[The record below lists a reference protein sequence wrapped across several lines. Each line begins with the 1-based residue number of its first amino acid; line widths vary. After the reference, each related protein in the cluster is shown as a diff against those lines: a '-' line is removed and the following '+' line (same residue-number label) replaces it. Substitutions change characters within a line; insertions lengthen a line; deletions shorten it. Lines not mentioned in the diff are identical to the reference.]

1 VPPGPFLAYTVDGQ
15 EHRFEL
21 AAAGERISVGRG
33 DDIDLTLDFDPTVS
47 QLHAELERLGRH
59 WVVSDDGLSR
69 HGSYLNGERIQGRH
83 RLRNGDQLRLGD
95 TVFTYVQPPQGSRE
109 STAAPTAM
117 PAAGL
122 RPQRL
127 TDTQRSILVALAR
140 PYGAG
145 SPYATPAPNRQ
156 IADEVHLGV
165 DAVKRHL
172 RILSERFGL
181 GDLPQN
187 EKRAKLVE
195 AVLESG
201 LISLRELESPP
212 T

>member
-1 VPPGPFLAYTVDGQ
+1 MP
-15 EHRFEL
+15 
-21 AAAGERISVGRG
+21 
-33 DDIDLTLDFDPTVS
+33 
-47 QLHAELERLGRH
+47 
-59 WVVSDDGLSR
+59 SDA
-69 HGSYLNGERIQGRH
+69 Q
-83 RLRNGDQLRLGD
+83 
-95 TVFTYVQPPQGSRE
+95 
-109 STAAPTAM
+109 
-117 PAAGL
+117 
-122 RPQRL
+122 RPQKL

-140 PYGAG
+140 PYGGG

-201 LISLRELESPP
+201 LITLRELESPP
-212 T
+212 S